1 MEAVVH
7 LELNDGIIPDT
18 YQLLRV
24 AVPERVSRRLIEIS
38 SLEPDWAERSGYTR
52 GLGDR
57 WIREAGTALLG
68 VPSAIVPETTN
79 WLLNP
84 RHPDAAEA
92 RIEWGR
98 RFGFDQRFFSFSVP
112 AR

>member
-1 MEAVVH
+1 
-7 LELNDGIIPDT
+7 
-18 YQLLRV
+18 
-24 AVPERVSRRLIEIS
+24 
-38 SLEPDWAERSGYTR
+38 
-52 GLGDR
+52 
-57 WIREAGTALLG
+57 

-92 RIEWGR
+92 RIESGR

-112 AR
+112 SQ